1 MYYCLTSTRKIG
13 NYSQNI
19 SSYQRHSPV
28 NEVSGTTNPLVQLH
42 TSFRNQIATL
52 DGSWDKGSLKWE
64 DIQMHDDY
72 ATDISPYTNP
82 ATTAIITI
90 GYPTATDNF
99 KTATFRLYNI
109 GIESFATAITS
120 AFRNLTGLSL
130 SESATK
136 NVCYITNAVLII
148 HPKESV

>member
-19 SSYQRHSPV
+19 SSYQRHSPS
-28 NEVSGTTNPLVQLH
+28 NEVTGEVNPLVELH
-42 TSFRNQIATL
+42 MAFRNQIATL
-52 DGSWDKGSLKWE
+52 DGTWTKGSLVWE
-64 DIQMHDDY
+64 DIQSHDDY
-72 ATDISPYTNP
+72 ATDVSPYTNP
-82 ATTAIITI
+82 ATTAIITVM
-90 GYPTATDNF
+90 YPTATNNF
-99 KTATFRLYNI
+99 KTATFRLYNV
-109 GIESFATAITS
+109 GVEAFATAIVT

-130 SESATK
+130 SQSATK